1 VGGGDEVIVRP
12 DEVERWMNE
21 DRIWRIRLCRILV
34 MMHNSSARSLK
45 SLVRETP
52 IKY

>member
-1 VGGGDEVIVRP
+1 MGGGDEVIVRP